1 MKIEIVH
8 GRKYS
13 LTGDSSVEFR
23 LYYENKQTYIS
34 SGIRVK
40 KSEWRLGKITNRP
53 DAEALNERLAILYEK
68 INTEINRLLKAGLPI
83 EADHLR
89 HIMWAGHVPA
99 SREMYHWLAAQIE
112 MLKLQPGS
120 RQHYHTLLL
129 RLREFKLL
137 MHWHDLT
144 VENIYQFDAFIR
156 QLKNKKGQPI
166 SDGGVFTY
174 HKCLKALLYRAV
186 RFGVIDRNPYDRLRG
201 QFPRGEKA
209 TIEYLTEAEMKA
221 VEAITPTPGTPL
233 GNARDLFVFQM
244 YTGMSY
250 SDTQAFDLAN
260 YQYVDG
266 HWQTMDTRIKTGVP
280 YVSRL
285 LPPAVAVLQRNGM
298 RLPTMLNQKYNQQ
311 LKNLADAAGVRK
323 HLTSHMARH
332 TFATWALHNGVPIE
346 IVSRM
351 LGHTDIA
358 MTQRYAKV
366 LAEDVTAQFT
376 ALESVINTDN
386 GNH

>member
-1 MKIEIVH
+1 MKIDIIF
-8 GRKYS
+8 GRKIKTDG
-13 LTGDSSVEFR
+13 TGMIEFR
-23 LYYENKQTYIS
+23 LMEHRQSHYIS
-34 SGIRVK
+34 TGIKIRK
-40 KSEWRLGKITNRP
+40 TEWRLGRIVNRQ
-53 DAEALNERLAILYEK
+53 DADAINDRLAILYDRL
-68 INTEINRLLKAGLPI
+68 NAEINNRMKAGLPI
-83 EADHLR
+83 DAAELR
-89 HIMWAGHVPA
+89 PVLWS
-99 SREMYHWLAAQIE
+99 SRATRSNNMYHWLAAQIE

-144 VENIYQFDAFIR
+144 VENIYQFDAFLR
-156 QLKNKKGQPI
+156 QLKNKKGQQI

-209 TIEYLTEAEMKA
+209 TIEYLTETEMKA

-233 GNARDLFVFQM
+233 GRARDLFVFQM

-266 HWQTMDTRIKTGVP
+266 HWQTTDTRIKTGVP

-366 LAEDVTAQFT
+366 LAEDVTTQFDK
-376 ALESVINTDN
+376 LETTIQGAD
-386 GNH
+386 